1 VVRVELEAR
10 WGCSGGPQWLCQK
23 AASAGGFPL
32 HHNQRYRTFA
42 CFIGA
47 RCAYARLQNKFDINV
62 QTFADFSSL
71 DIGEI
76 VSYAGITVWTRFH
89 EHRVQ
94 NAAVASI
101 SLVAVVTCLSQVS
114 VRRDRCLV

>member
-1 VVRVELEAR
+1 MNWKRAGAVLVVRNGCAR
-10 WGCSGGPQWLCQK
+10 RRRRL
-23 AASAGGFPL
+23 AVFPL
-32 HHNQRYRTFA
+32 HYNQRYPTFA

-114 VRRDRCLV
+114 V